1 MLIFMRALCVLGI
14 TKHFKRTD
22 CESDVIVTF
31 FFKINVWKHA
41 ANHIF
46 PYSISLG
53 VKHLY
58 VMY

>member
-1 MLIFMRALCVLGI
+1 MLIFMRALCVQGI
-14 TKHFKRTD
+14 TKNVKRAD
-22 CESDVIVTF
+22 CESDVVL
-31 FFKINVWKHA
+31 KVYVWKHA

-46 PYSISLG
+46 PYSIFPG